1 MGARTA
7 PGVGSAPDDASKDG
21 VEGERERAPATAIT
35 NEDSNTL
42 SVPGAEPSQNIE
54 GPDDPAVV
62 ALVNRVVVSRDAS
75 AFGELYDRFVER
87 VYRYLYFRAG
97 SQPEAED
104 LTEQVFLKAWEAIG
118 RYRWQG
124 RPFLAWL
131 YRLAHNAHID
141 HVRTRKPTTS
151 LNNDERPLEL
161 ASSAAAVELA
171 RALDAEVLARAL
183 AQLTA
188 DQQQVIVMKFID
200 GVDNE
205 QIAQSMGKREGA
217 IRALQMRALMSL
229 RRVLEAQGERGPS

>member
-1 MGARTA
+1 M
-7 PGVGSAPDDASKDG
+7 
-21 VEGERERAPATAIT
+21 
-35 NEDSNTL
+35 
-42 SVPGAEPSQNIE
+42 SVPETEPSQPIE

-62 ALVNRVVVSRDAS
+62 ALVNRVVVSRDPN

-87 VYRYLYFRAG
+87 VYRYLYFRTG
-97 SQPEAED
+97 SQQEAED

-188 DQQQVIVMKFID
+188 EQQQVIVMKFID

-229 RRVLEAQGERGPS
+229 RRVLEAQGERGPA

>member
-1 MGARTA
+1 VDVTA
-7 PGVGSAPDDASKDG
+7 
-21 VEGERERAPATAIT
+21 ERELAPAPPIT
-35 NEDSNTL
+35 HEDSNTL
-42 SVPGAEPSQNIE
+42 SVPETEPSQPIE

-62 ALVNRVVVSRDAS
+62 ALVNRVVVSRDPN

-87 VYRYLYFRAG
+87 VYRYLYFRTG
-97 SQPEAED
+97 SQHEAED

-188 DQQQVIVMKFID
+188 EQQQVIAMKFLD

-229 RRVLEAQGERGPS
+229 RRALEAQGERGSA